1 MIFNKLYLYE
11 LLLILIIKYFHDD
24 KWNIMLIFSWFS
36 SYILIANKHE
46 LFIYLP
52 QDIWKICFP
61 AKGYKETYH

>member
-24 KWNIMLIFSWFS
+24 KWNIMLIASRFS

-52 QDIWKICFP
+52 
-61 AKGYKETYH
+61 